1 MPGFF
6 KEKSTKTVENYWR
19 GALPLFFDFP
29 QGEKVN
35 FALSSK
41 RLFAFRQG
49 QSSILQN
56 LQKYCRLAVQ
66 WQTKSLHKTN
76 AIAKP
81 GIRLCP
87 QGSRCDPRKRF
98 WIRVLCAAKYH
109 FRFGEKYHPVLLL
122 TESRKEPAPLPRGR
136 KDYSFSKG
144 KRKGRSFC
152 DVTKGTKSTEKGRRL
167 PLPFSN
173 PTPLTNK
180 GDRTFSV
187 CAKFPGAARQKGNRE
202 LWSV

>member
-1 MPGFF
+1 MVTARPCRTCNSTGVVQAGTDRQSAGNKRDSKAGFPA
-6 KEKSTKTVENYWR
+6 S
-19 GALPLFFDFP
+19 PLTDR
-29 QGEKVN
+29 
-35 FALSSK
+35 S
-41 RLFAFRQG
+41 
-49 QSSILQN
+49 
-56 LQKYCRLAVQ
+56 
-66 WQTKSLHKTN
+66 
-76 AIAKP
+76 AI
-81 GIRLCP
+81 
-87 QGSRCDPRKRF
+87 RKKHF
-98 WIRVLCAAKYH
+98 WVRVLCCAKYH

-187 CAKFPGAARQKGNRE
+187 CAKFPGAARQKGNKKIS
-202 LWSV
+202 SV